1 MQTTKTR
8 YPRHPVLVVDD
19 EEIVLNYISSMLALN
34 GINNVITCRDS
45 RKVADIVQSGDIEL
59 VLLDLTLPHL
69 SGEEVL
75 GFMSSNYPYIPVI
88 IVTGI
93 NDVQTAVKCMQAGA
107 FDYMVKPLEQKRLIS
122 GVERTMELRA
132 LRREND
138 LLKRRVLA
146 PKIEHPEA
154 FSGIVTINER
164 MHAIFRYIEAVA
176 SSRQPVLV
184 TGESGVGKELIARSI
199 HALSGLSGQF
209 IAVNVAGLDDNMFSD
224 TLFGHERGAFTGAD
238 SLRKGLIEQASDG
251 TLFLDEIGDLLNVS
265 QTKLLR
271 LLQEKEYYAL
281 GNDRL
286 KHSDARIVVATNRDL
301 NVLQQKGE
309 FRKDLYYRLRIHHV
323 DVPPLRE
330 RKDDIPPL
338 VDYFLKEAQA
348 SLDKPRKPA
357 SSNLYAL
364 FSSYDFPG
372 NVRELQS
379 MIFDA
384 VSRSPDGS
392 ISPKSFA
399 GDLHIPASTAEPETE
414 AEVQSFTFPVKLPT
428 LKEMSSFLVE
438 EAMKRSNN
446 SQTKAA
452 RLLGIS
458 QQALSKRLKQND

>member
-1 MQTTKTR
+1 MQTTKQR
-8 YPRHPVLVVDD
+8 YPQYPVLVVDD
-19 EEIVLNYISSMLALN
+19 EEIVLSYISSMLALN
-34 GINNVITCRDS
+34 GINNVITCPDS
-45 RKVADIVQSGDIEL
+45 RKVADIVKSGDIEL
-59 VLLDLTLPHL
+59 VLLDLTLPYL
-69 SGEEVL
+69 PGEEVL
-75 GFMSSNYPYIPVI
+75 DFLSKNYPYIPVI

-132 LRREND
+132 LIREND
-138 LLKRRVLA
+138 RLKRRVLA

-154 FSGIVTINER
+154 FSGIVTRNER

-199 HALSGLSGQF
+199 HTLSGLSGQF

-238 SLRKGLIEQASDG
+238 STRKGLIEQASDG
-251 TLFLDEIGDLLNVS
+251 TLFLDEIGDLPNDA

-271 LLQEKEYYAL
+271 LLQEKEYYTL
-281 GNDRL
+281 GSDRL
-286 KHSDARIVVATNRDL
+286 RRSDARIVVATNRDL
-301 NVLQQKGE
+301 NALQQEGE

-323 DVPPLRE
+323 DIPPLRD
-330 RKDDIPPL
+330 RRNDIPPL
-338 VDYFLKEAQA
+338 VDFFLEEAQD
-348 SLDKPRKPA
+348 SLGKPRKPA

-364 FSSYDFPG
+364 FFSYDFPG

-384 VSRSPDGS
+384 VSRSTDGS
-392 ISPKSFA
+392 ISPESFA
-399 GDLHIPASTAEPETE
+399 GDRHIPAVTAGQKTG
-414 AEVQSFTFPVKLPT
+414 VDVL
-428 LKEMSSFLVE
+428 
-438 EAMKRSNN
+438 
-446 SQTKAA
+446 
-452 RLLGIS
+452 
-458 QQALSKRLKQND
+458 